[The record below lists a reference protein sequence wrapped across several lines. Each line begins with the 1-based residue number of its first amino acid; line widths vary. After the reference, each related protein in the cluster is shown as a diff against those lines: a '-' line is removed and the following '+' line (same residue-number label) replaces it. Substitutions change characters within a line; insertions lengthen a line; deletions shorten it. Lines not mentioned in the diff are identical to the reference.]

1 MKDWHDMRND
11 EFEKYLIEVY
21 GDTSWKA
28 YLFKTR
34 PPQIITVLCGVLSI
48 IIAAVVI
55 LMYRHNA
62 TDTDVRWW
70 ERSPASSYSNSFCT
84 VVANGSANYYNASI
98 SQGVS
103 TAFKV

>member
-1 MKDWHDMRND
+1 MGTVAQREQNSDSWPRWTSLLRKGRRTMKDWHDMRND

-34 PPQIITVLCGVLSI
+34 PPQIITVVCGVLSI

-55 LMYRHNA
+55 LSH
-62 TDTDVRWW
+62 
-70 ERSPASSYSNSFCT
+70 
-84 VVANGSANYYNASI
+84 VA
-98 SQGVS
+98 
-103 TAFKV
+103 

>member
-48 IIAAVVI
+48 IIRPILQPKSAVLI
-55 LMYRHNA
+55 Q
-62 TDTDVRWW
+62 TT
-70 ERSPASSYSNSFCT
+70 RSFWSSWCGRARPT
-84 VVANGSANYYNASI
+84 GRLP
-98 SQGVS
+98 
-103 TAFKV
+103 

>member
-1 MKDWHDMRND
+1 MKGLHDMSNE

-34 PPQIITVLCGVLSI
+34 PPQIITVVCGVLSI

-55 LMYRHNA
+55 LSHIA
-62 TDTDVRWW
+62 
-70 ERSPASSYSNSFCT
+70 
-84 VVANGSANYYNASI
+84 
-98 SQGVS
+98 
-103 TAFKV
+103 

>member
-1 MKDWHDMRND
+1 MSNE

-34 PPQIITVLCGVLSI
+34 PPQIITVVCGVLSI

-55 LMYRHNA
+55 LSHA
-62 TDTDVRWW
+62 
-70 ERSPASSYSNSFCT
+70 A
-84 VVANGSANYYNASI
+84 
-98 SQGVS
+98 
-103 TAFKV
+103 